1 MVVVGSYYR
10 WWSDT
15 RGSTQMLRRKAESA
29 EPAAPNVPTDAA
41 TGLPDRTNLVPW
53 LTDAAR
59 QAQADSSRVALTFLE
74 LGGFSDVSDT
84 YGPDMSDQVLATVG
98 QRVKESLSPGQELCR
113 FYGSEFAVVTP
124 GVNSVERAVELSEG
138 VLDVL
143 SQPVTIGPGM
153 VTTSTAA
160 GVALSDSG
168 YASIDEWLQDAHDAL
183 TEARTEG
190 HLSCVVHDESTRNR
204 VDVRITQDRV
214 LKGWDQSEFYLMY
227 QPIVRAADN
236 TIAGFE
242 ALLRWRDPGA
252 SGTFISPAHFIFL
265 LERLGLMVPVGAWA
279 IREACTT
286 VKHWNDL
293 HADRPPMF
301 VSVNLGARQLAQR
314 AFSDT
319 VVEALEASGLARELL
334 VLDVTD
340 ECLKFNK
347 GATWNALRGLKYLGV
362 RTGLDDF
369 GVGEVGMSYLR
380 ELQLDFLTVHR
391 SFLEGVGQIRED
403 TAIVRSIIEL
413 GRELEIETIA
423 EGIESDDQDAL
434 IREIGPDYLQG
445 FYYGRPELAETTEEL
460 LAEGPTIEGSEDWKM
475 KSVPLAE
482 WPDADHGETVD
493 GDQTPDPSA

>member
-1 MVVVGSYYR
+1 
-10 WWSDT
+10 
-15 RGSTQMLRRKAESA
+15 MLRRKAEPA
-29 EPAAPNVPTDAA
+29 EPAAPLIPTDAA
-41 TGLPDRTNLVPW
+41 TGLPDRTNLGPW
-53 LTDAAR
+53 LTEAAR
-59 QAQADSSRVALTFLE
+59 RAQADSSRVALTFLE

-84 YGPDMSDQVLATVG
+84 YGPDMSDEVLATVG
-98 QRVKESLSPGQELCR
+98 QRLRDSLDPGQEVCR
-113 FYGSEFAVVTP
+113 FYGAEFAIVTP
-124 GVNSVERAVELSEG
+124 GVNSVERATELSEEA
-138 VLDVL
+138 LDVL

-160 GVALSDSG
+160 GVALSDTG
-168 YASIDEWLQDAHDAL
+168 YASTDEWLQDAHEAL

-190 HLSCVVHDESTRNR
+190 HLACVVHDESTRNR

-252 SGTFISPAHFIFL
+252 SGTFISPAHFVYL

-279 IREACTT
+279 IREATTT
-286 VKHWNDL
+286 VKYWND
-293 HADRPPMF
+293 HYPDRQPIF

-314 AFSDT
+314 AFADT
-319 VVEALEASGLARELL
+319 VVEALDASGLDRELL

-347 GATWNALRGLKYLGV
+347 GSTWKALRGLKYLGV
-362 RTGLDDF
+362 RAGLDDF
-369 GVGEVGMSYLR
+369 GIGEVGMNYLR
-380 ELQLDFLTVHR
+380 EMQVDFLTVHR

-403 TAIVRSIIEL
+403 TAIVRSVIEL
-413 GRELEIETIA
+413 GRELEIATIA
-423 EGIESDDQDAL
+423 EGIENDDQDAL
-434 IREIGPDYLQG
+434 IREIGPDLLQG

-460 LAEGPTIEGSEDWKM
+460 LATGPTIEGSEDWKM
-475 KSVPLAE
+475 KSVPMAE
-482 WPDADHGETVD
+482 WPEAYGDGRADADGDAEGETEL
-493 GDQTPDPSA
+493 PDPPT